1 MYINIT
7 YIKNYYTAR
16 NCKNHQ
22 QSSKQEPN
30 KRTSNTFAIQFS
42 MLLANIGCLLDSKCS
57 EKLEKCKQFC
67 CTLKISDESSELLF
81 DDQQLKNL
89 NQCNTFHLLFTSH
102 LHFHMNWEQYFIL
115 ESIIALTELKE
126 AEDELDKYKKH
137 MASKMGM
144 KIISDTFS
152 IDDLPPNSIKLSIIV
167 DKPYTKLTAVEY
179 IKLKDFIC
187 TTLKIHKYVTYPYIK
202 FFFESL
208 HLEWYIPV
216 QAARYVIKTAASLN
230 ISLFHQQSVVFL
242 NVGNEVLFNCTV
254 KQVTS

>member
-1 MYINIT
+1 MSCIV
-7 YIKNYYTAR
+7 YTATDC
-16 NCKNHQ
+16 NSHY
-22 QSSKQEPN
+22 SKQEPS
-30 KRTSNTFAIQFS
+30 KRSSNNFAIQFS
-42 MLLANIGCLLDSKCS
+42 MLLANIGCLLDDKCS
-57 EKLEKCKQFC
+57 NKLEKCKQFC
-67 CTLKISDESSELLF
+67 CALKVSDKSSELLF
-81 DDQQLKNL
+81 DDKQLKEI
-89 NQCNTFHLLFTSH
+89 NQCCTYHQLFASH
-102 LHFHMNWEQYFIL
+102 LHFHLNWEEYFIL

-144 KIISDTFS
+144 KIISDNFS
-152 IDDLPPNSIKLSIIV
+152 IDDLPPNSITLSIIV

-179 IKLKDFIC
+179 TELKDFIC
-187 TTLKIHKYVTYPYIK
+187 RTLKIQKYVTYPYIK

-242 NVGNEVLFNCTV
+242 KVGDEVLFDCAV
-254 KQVTS
+254 KQVNS

>member
-1 MYINIT
+1 
-7 YIKNYYTAR
+7 
-16 NCKNHQ
+16 
-22 QSSKQEPN
+22 
-30 KRTSNTFAIQFS
+30 
-42 MLLANIGCLLDSKCS
+42 
-57 EKLEKCKQFC
+57 
-67 CTLKISDESSELLF
+67 
-81 DDQQLKNL
+81 
-89 NQCNTFHLLFTSH
+89 
-102 LHFHMNWEQYFIL
+102 MNWEQYFIL

-179 IKLKDFIC
+179 IELKEFIC
-187 TTLKIHKYVTYPYIK
+187 TTLKIQKYVIYPYIK

-216 QAARYVIKTAASLN
+216 QAAR
-230 ISLFHQQSVVFL
+230 
-242 NVGNEVLFNCTV
+242 
-254 KQVTS
+254 